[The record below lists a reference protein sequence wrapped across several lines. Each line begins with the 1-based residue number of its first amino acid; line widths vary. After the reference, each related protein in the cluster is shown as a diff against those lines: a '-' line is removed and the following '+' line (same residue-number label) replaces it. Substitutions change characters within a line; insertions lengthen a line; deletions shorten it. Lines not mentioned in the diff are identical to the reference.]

1 MSAVFV
7 GFCTKNKSMDF
18 PGPMHDVEKL
28 PNKTISHPSYKKLQI
43 TVIETYKEY
52 VIDVIC
58 T

>member
-1 MSAVFV
+1 MRQWDT
-7 GFCTKNKSMDF
+7 GT
-18 PGPMHDVEKL
+18 MHDVEKL